1 MATTENTEDQA
12 QLLVGRWIEAFNNRN
27 VEAIVSLYADDA
39 ELFDSGMKHVRS
51 GKKEIER
58 WFTDRFQGLPTLTYS
73 PTAQLFGDNQVAV
86 TWIARG
92 NGPRLL
98 KQTWLTRRTF
108 EVSGVSI
115 FAIANSQ
122 IKKQHGYYDHLSVA
136 QQLVPILKILL
147 PIRL

>member
-1 MATTENTEDQA
+1 MSATDSAAEQSRV
-12 QLLVGRWIEAFNNRN
+12 LVERWIEAFNDHN
-27 VEAIVSLYADDA
+27 VEGIILLYAEGA
-39 ELFDSGMKHVRS
+39 ELLDSGMKHARS
-51 GKKEIER
+51 GKEEIKQ
-58 WFTDRFQGLPTLTYS
+58 WFTGRFQGLPTLTYT
-73 PTAQLFGDNQVAV
+73 PTAQLFGESQVAV

-98 KQTWLTRRTF
+98 GQKWLTRRKF

-115 FAIANSQ
+115 FAIEDGQ

-136 QQLVPILKILL
+136 QQLLPILKRLL